1 MMMKFRSHTRI
12 VLALVIL
19 QVASFAGIAQDKAAQ
34 IDALLNA
41 YHRRDEFNGT
51 ALVAEHGRIILQ
63 KGYGLANREWGIP
76 NTPETKFRLGSI
88 TKQFT
93 AMLVLQLAAE
103 GRLRLDGTISD
114 YLPYYRKDTG
124 SRVTLHHLLTHT
136 SGIPS
141 YTNREWMERGLFRH
155 PHAVKEHVEKFCS
168 GDLEFEPGSTFKYS
182 NSGYFI
188 LGAILEAV
196 SGKTY
201 EQLLKEKIL
210 DPLGMKDTGYDHQ
223 ETVLLKRAAGYV
235 KTGRGYQNA
244 PFVDMSNPYAAGALY
259 STVGDLYRWDRALYT
274 NELLPQ
280 QWRKT
285 YFTPFLN
292 HYGYGWIIL
301 DLPMGGTRRRV
312 VQHGGRIFGFSSW
325 IQRWVDEEH
334 LIVLLDNTGSGK
346 LGEIS
351 RRISEILYGLNK
363 EATSTQ
369 QFIDEGDVG
378 ENGMRWRCSLGEISP
393 HSSAHSG
400 VEEGASHVRN
410 PL

>member
-1 MMMKFRSHTRI
+1 MMKFGSHTRI

-41 YHRRDEFNGT
+41 YHRRDEFNGA

-76 NTPETKFRLGSI
+76 NTPETKFRPGSI

-141 YTNREWMERGLFRH
+141 YTNREWIERGLFRH

-182 NSGYFI
+182 NSGYVI
-188 LGAILEAV
+188 PGAILEAV

-201 EQLLKEKIL
+201 EQLLEEKIL

-259 STVGDLYRWDRALYT
+259 STVGNLYRWDRALYT
-274 NELLPQ
+274 DELLPQ
-280 QWRKT
+280 QWRKKC
-285 YFTPFLN
+285 FTPFLN

-334 LIVLLDNTGSGK
+334 LIVLLDNTSRGK
-346 LGEIS
+346 IS

-369 QFIDEGDVG
+369 EFIDEGDAG
-378 ENGMRWRCSLGEISP
+378 EKGMRWRCSRGEISP
-393 HSSAHSG
+393 HSSGHSG
-400 VEEGASHVRN
+400 VEEGASHFRN